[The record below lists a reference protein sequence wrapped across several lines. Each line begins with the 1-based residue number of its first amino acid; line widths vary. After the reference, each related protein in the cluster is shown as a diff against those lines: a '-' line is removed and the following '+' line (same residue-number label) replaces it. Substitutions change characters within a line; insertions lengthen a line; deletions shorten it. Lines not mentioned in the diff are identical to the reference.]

1 MWEFCISVDKNKL
14 EIKNFMYEK
23 CIAFMNEYSGVATI
37 DENQI
42 SYNILLAINEYE
54 KNRLVIFLRNL
65 IDEVICFFY
74 KKDFLCENLILNI
87 QDEMT
92 KQAFIFSLLYF
103 DKETDKFIVNKY
115 LNLDKKLDL
124 DGFYNFRLSSLKD
137 KWRELIDIANQN
149 EIYLYSDDTF
159 TELIKFLIDNLEI
172 QSDVINIMQKDNS
185 YAIYDSN
192 FNPINIYK
200 ETNKNEGNLMAEIIT
215 MCPKNI
221 NIYCSDIMPNKLK
234 DLICKLFEKR
244 VRFISKI
251 N

>member
-23 CIAFMNEYSGVATI
+23 CIEFMCEYSGVVTV
-37 DENQI
+37 DENQL

-54 KNRLVIFLRNL
+54 KNRLTVFLRNL

-74 KKDFLCENLILNI
+74 KKVYLCKNLIINI

-115 LNLDKKLDL
+115 LNFDKKLDL
-124 DGFYNFRLSSLKD
+124 DGFYNFRLSSLKN

-192 FNPINIYK
+192 FNLVNLYK
-200 ETNKNEGNLMAEIIT
+200 STSKNEGNIMAEIIT

-244 VRFISKI
+244 VKFISKI